1 MKDIRALY
9 LEFFKSKGHK
19 VYDSMPLV
27 PDDASLLFTNAGM
40 VQFKDIFTGKIPIPS
55 PNIATSSQLCIR
67 AGGKHNDLENVGYT
81 ARHHTLFEMLGNFSF
96 GAYFKKEAIAYAWEF
111 VTEILGFDKSLLYVT
126 IHESDDEAFELWQEH
141 IEPSRIKRMGDKD
154 NFWQMGDTGPCGPC
168 SEIYVD
174 QGAEFFHSEE
184 DYFGGEGDRFLEIW
198 NLVFM
203 QYERDSSGA
212 LKPLPKPSIDTGMG
226 LERVIALKEGRI
238 NNFDTSLFAPLMECI
253 ERATGKKYYRD
264 DEILGHSACGDFL
277 GNAADASLRR
287 MSNTPHSLTLHN
299 PKNSLTILECQD
311 FNNTKS
317 QADSTTAKVAKH
329 DFATNTMNESAKH
342 NLESVVGV
350 GDTQGG
356 GSDFAIQAPPPCEK
370 ENKTLNSNDIQSTQ
384 ASFRVIADHA
394 RAVAFL
400 LAQGVNF
407 DKEGRG
413 YVLRR
418 ILRRAVRH
426 GYLLGLRKAFLY
438 EVVGVVCDSMGGHY
452 SYLIE
457 RKNALQEQ
465 CRAEE
470 ERFFE
475 TIESGMA
482 LFQAEL
488 DSMRQKNEKSFNGE
502 IAFKLYDTYGFP
514 LDLTQDMLRELG
526 LSIDLQGFEKC
537 MQEQKDRSK
546 AHWRG
551 SGDTIK
557 EGDFNTLLSEFGE
570 NEFVGYECMSVESKI
585 LALLDSGF
593 KRIESLEAGQEGW
606 VMLESTPFYPES
618 GGPVGD
624 KGVLFSLGHSVLSD
638 KSRIASAEA
647 AALTPSKLLASASQ
661 NHDFSSQSLECQDS
675 SGIDSS
681 SALKSTKSP
690 TSTTANTRI
699 VDSTPCER
707 ELKSTIPKCQ
717 DSSDTESQVDSTMA
731 ESRPSR
737 GAELWEQGGSSA
749 TAKAELEREE
759 RGTPLDCRKSG
770 DFFGAKG
777 SGEGINPFLRE
788 ENNEKAELQK
798 ETTQVAQVLDTQKY
812 FGLNLS
818 KIHALSPLKT
828 GDTIIAQVDSS
839 RFEIIK
845 HHSATHLLHYALRQ
859 ILGSH
864 IAQAGSLVESNRLR
878 FDFSHPK
885 ALSVNELEQIEA
897 LVNEKIAE
905 SSPRV
910 CETMGI
916 EQAKAKGAMAL
927 FGEKYG
933 ESVRVITL
941 GDSIELCGGIHIH
954 NTAEIGSFYIVRE
967 SSVSSGVR
975 RIEAVCGEAAYHYGK
990 AALESIK
997 SLKEQLKAQ
1006 DVLQG
1011 VAKLQNALKEARESA
1026 NKAKQSV
1033 KSLDYEEVNGVKLI
1047 VLKLDSVE
1055 AKEAKDII
1063 DRAKNEN
1070 EKVAILLVTESGGKV
1085 SLTAGVK
1092 GVSSLKAGAW
1102 VKQVAQIL
1110 GGNGGG
1116 RDDFATAGGKITDSN
1131 KIQEAL
1137 DLAKQIARGSLE
1149 NL

>member
-1 MKDIRALY
+1 MDIRAKF
-9 LEFFKSKGHK
+9 LEYFASKGHK

-40 VQFKDIFTGKIPIPS
+40 VQFKDIFTGKIPAPS

-111 VTEILGFDKSLLYVT
+111 VTEILGFDKSVLYVT
-126 IHESDDEAFELWQEH
+126 IHESDDEAYELWQEH
-141 IEPSRIKRMGDKD
+141 IEPERIKRMGDKD

-203 QYERDSSGA
+203 QYERSADGT
-212 LKPLPKPSIDTGMG
+212 LTPLPKPSIDTGMG
-226 LERVIALKEGRI
+226 LERVVALKEGKRS
-238 NNFDTSLFAPLMECI
+238 NFDSSLFMPLIHKVE
-253 ERATGKKYYRD
+253 
-264 DEILGHSACGDFL
+264 
-277 GNAADASLRR
+277 SL
-287 MSNTPHSLTLHN
+287 SKQTY
-299 PKNSLTILECQD
+299 IY
-311 FNNTKS
+311 
-317 QADSTTAKVAKH
+317 
-329 DFATNTMNESAKH
+329 ES
-342 NLESVVGV
+342 G
-350 GDTQGG
+350 
-356 GSDFAIQAPPPCEK
+356 
-370 ENKTLNSNDIQSTQ
+370 

-394 RAVAFL
+394 RSVAFL

-438 EVVGVVCDSMGGHY
+438 EVVGVVCDTMGGHY
-452 SYLIE
+452 GYLQE

-465 CRAEE
+465 CKAEE

-488 DSMRQKNEKSFNGE
+488 EK
-502 IAFKLYDTYGFP
+502 
-514 LDLTQDMLRELG
+514 LR
-526 LSIDLQGFEKC
+526 
-537 MQEQKDRSK
+537 
-546 AHWRG
+546 
-551 SGDTIK
+551 
-557 EGDFNTLLSEFGE
+557 
-570 NEFVGYECMSVESKI
+570 
-585 LALLDSGF
+585 
-593 KRIESLEAGQEGW
+593 
-606 VMLESTPFYPES
+606 
-618 GGPVGD
+618 
-624 KGVLFSLGHSVLSD
+624 GHSVLSD

-647 AALTPSKLLASASQ
+647 TALTPSKLLASASQ

-675 SGIDSS
+675 QKVDSS
-681 SALKSTKSP
+681 NAKETIYFSGEVAFKLYDTYGFP
-690 TSTTANTRI
+690 LDLTQ
-699 VDSTPCER
+699 DMLR
-707 ELKSTIPKCQ
+707 ELGLGVDLQGFEKCMQ
-717 DSSDTESQVDSTMA
+717 
-731 ESRPSR
+731 
-737 GAELWEQGGSSA
+737 EQKDRS
-749 TAKAELEREE
+749 KAHW
-759 RGTPLDCRKSG
+759 
-770 DFFGAKG
+770 KG
-777 SGEGINPFLRE
+777 SGDSVKDGDFNALLSEYGENEFVGYECVSVESKILALLDSSFQRIESLQADQEGWVMLEDTPFYPESGGPVGDKGILK
-788 ENNEKAELQK
+788 NDSHI
-798 ETTQVAQVLDTQKY
+798 VAQVLDTQKY

-818 KIHALSPLKT
+818 KVVATSMLKV
-828 GDTIIAQVDSS
+828 GDLVKAQVDSS
-839 RFEIIK
+839 RFEIVK

-859 ILGSH
+859 ILGPH
-864 IAQAGSLVESNRLR
+864 IAQAGSLVEANRLR

-897 LVNEKIAE
+897 LVNEKITE
-905 SSPRV
+905 SAPQI

-975 RIEAVCGEAAYHYGK
+975 RIEAVCGKAAYHYGK
-990 AALESIK
+990 AALDSIK

-1070 EKVAILLVTESGGKV
+1070 EKVAILLVTESSGKV
-1085 SLTAGVK
+1085 ALTAGVK
-1092 GVSSLKAGAW
+1092 GVESRLKASAW

-1116 RDDFATAGGKITDSN
+1116 RDDFATAGGKVTESS
-1131 KIQEAL
+1131 KVQEAL
-1137 DLAKQIARGSLE
+1137 DLAKQIAREKLG
-1149 NL
+1149 

>member
-141 IEPSRIKRMGDKD
+141 IESSRIKRMGDKD

-203 QYERDSSGA
+203 QYERSADGT
-212 LKPLPKPSIDTGMG
+212 LTPLPKPSIDTGMG
-226 LERVIALKEGRI
+226 LERVIALKEGEI
-238 NNFDTSLFAPLMECI
+238 NNFDSSLFAPIMQCI
-253 ERATGKKYYRD
+253 KDLTGKSYYRD
-264 DEILGHSACGDFL
+264 SVLL
-277 GNAADASLRR
+277 
-287 MSNTPHSLTLHN
+287 
-299 PKNSLTILECQD
+299 K
-311 FNNTKS
+311 
-317 QADSTTAKVAKH
+317 
-329 DFATNTMNESAKH
+329 NTMGFAK
-342 NLESVVGV
+342 
-350 GDTQGG
+350 
-356 GSDFAIQAPPPCEK
+356 
-370 ENKTLNSNDIQSTQ
+370 DIIDSCKKDI

-452 SYLIE
+452 GYLQE

-465 CRAEE
+465 CKAEE

-514 LDLTQDMLRELG
+514 LDLTQDMLRELN

-546 AHWRG
+546 AHWKG
-551 SGDTIK
+551 SGDSVK
-557 EGDFNTLLSEFGE
+557 DGDFNALLSEFGE

-593 KRIESLEAGQEGW
+593 KRIESLETGQEGW
-606 VMLESTPFYPES
+606 VMLEDTPFYPES

-624 KGVLFSLGHSVLSD
+624 KGML
-638 KSRIASAEA
+638 K
-647 AALTPSKLLASASQ
+647 
-661 NHDFSSQSLECQDS
+661 NDS
-675 SGIDSS
+675 NI
-681 SALKSTKSP
+681 
-690 TSTTANTRI
+690 
-699 VDSTPCER
+699 
-707 ELKSTIPKCQ
+707 
-717 DSSDTESQVDSTMA
+717 
-731 ESRPSR
+731 
-737 GAELWEQGGSSA
+737 
-749 TAKAELEREE
+749 
-759 RGTPLDCRKSG
+759 
-770 DFFGAKG
+770 
-777 SGEGINPFLRE
+777 
-788 ENNEKAELQK
+788 
-798 ETTQVAQVLDTQKY
+798 VAQVLDTQKY

-818 KIHALSPLKT
+818 KVVATSMLKV
-828 GDTIIAQVDSS
+828 GDLVKAQVDSS

-864 IAQAGSLVESNRLR
+864 IAQAGSLVEANRLR

-897 LVNEKIAE
+897 LVNSKIAE
-905 SSPRV
+905 SSPQM

-916 EQAKAKGAMAL
+916 DQAKAKGAMAL

-975 RIEAVCGEAAYHYGK
+975 RIEAVCGKAAYHYGK
-990 AALESIK
+990 VALESIK
-997 SLKEQLKAQ
+997 TLKEQLKAQ

-1011 VAKLQNALKEARESA
+1011 VAKLQIALKEARDNA

-1033 KSLDYEEVNGVKLI
+1033 KSLDYEEINGTKLI

-1070 EKVAILLVTESGGKV
+1070 EKVAILLVTESSGKV

-1092 GVSSLKAGAW
+1092 GVANLKAGVW

-1116 RDDFATAGGKITDSN
+1116 RDDFATAGGKITESS
-1131 KIQEAL
+1131 KVQEAL
-1137 DLAKQIARGSLE
+1137 DVAKSIARESLG
-1149 NL
+1149 

>member
-1 MKDIRALY
+1 MYNAKQNTQKSRNTYMDIRAKY
-9 LEFFKSKGHK
+9 IDFFKSKGHK

-27 PDDASLLFTNAGM
+27 TDDASLLFTNAGM

-96 GAYFKKEAIAYAWEF
+96 GAYFKREAIAYAWEF

-126 IHESDDEAFELWQEH
+126 IHESDDEAYELWQEH
-141 IEPSRIKRMGDKD
+141 IESSRIKRMGDKD

-203 QYERDSSGA
+203 QYERDSSGT

-226 LERVIALKEGRI
+226 LERVIALKEGEI
-238 NNFDTSLFAPLMECI
+238 NNFDSSLFAPIMQCI
-253 ERATGKKYYRD
+253 KELTGKSYYRD
-264 DEILGHSACGDFL
+264 SVLL
-277 GNAADASLRR
+277 
-287 MSNTPHSLTLHN
+287 
-299 PKNSLTILECQD
+299 K
-311 FNNTKS
+311 
-317 QADSTTAKVAKH
+317 
-329 DFATNTMNESAKH
+329 NTMGFAK
-342 NLESVVGV
+342 
-350 GDTQGG
+350 
-356 GSDFAIQAPPPCEK
+356 
-370 ENKTLNSNDIQSTQ
+370 DIIDSCKKDI

-465 CRAEE
+465 CKAEE

-514 LDLTQDMLRELG
+514 LDLTQDMLRELN

-546 AHWRG
+546 AHWKG

-557 EGDFNTLLSEFGE
+557 EGDFNALLSEFGK
-570 NEFVGYECMSVESKI
+570 NEFVGYECISTESKI
-585 LALLDSGF
+585 LALLDSSF
-593 KRIESLEAGQEGW
+593 KRVESLQAGQEGW

-624 KGVLFSLGHSVLSD
+624 KGML
-638 KSRIASAEA
+638 K
-647 AALTPSKLLASASQ
+647 
-661 NHDFSSQSLECQDS
+661 NDS
-675 SGIDSS
+675 NI
-681 SALKSTKSP
+681 
-690 TSTTANTRI
+690 I
-699 VDSTPCER
+699 
-707 ELKSTIPKCQ
+707 
-717 DSSDTESQVDSTMA
+717 
-731 ESRPSR
+731 
-737 GAELWEQGGSSA
+737 
-749 TAKAELEREE
+749 
-759 RGTPLDCRKSG
+759 
-770 DFFGAKG
+770 
-777 SGEGINPFLRE
+777 
-788 ENNEKAELQK
+788 
-798 ETTQVAQVLDTQKY
+798 AQVLDTQKY

-818 KIHALSPLKT
+818 KVVATSMLKV
-828 GDTIIAQVDSS
+828 GDLVKAQVDSS

-859 ILGSH
+859 ILGPH
-864 IAQAGSLVESNRLR
+864 IAQAGSLVEANRLR

-897 LVNEKIAE
+897 LVNSKITE
-905 SSPRV
+905 SSPQV
-910 CETMGI
+910 CETMRI

-975 RIEAVCGEAAYHYGK
+975 RIEAVCGKAAYHYGK
-990 AALESIK
+990 VAIESIK
-997 SLKEQLKAQ
+997 TLKEQLKAQ

-1011 VAKLQNALKEARESA
+1011 VAKLQIALKEARESA

-1047 VLKLDSVE
+1047 VLKLDLVE

-1116 RDDFATAGGKITDSN
+1116 RDDFATAGGKITDSS
-1131 KIQEAL
+1131 KVQEAL
-1137 DLAKQIARGSLE
+1137 DLAKNIAREKLD
-1149 NL
+1149 

>member
-1 MKDIRALY
+1 MDIRAKF
-9 LEFFKSKGHK
+9 LEYFASKGHK

-40 VQFKDIFTGKIPIPS
+40 VQFKDIFTGKIPAPS

-141 IEPSRIKRMGDKD
+141 IESSRIKRMGDKD

-226 LERVIALKEGRI
+226 LERVIALKEKKI

-253 ERATGKKYYRD
+253 ERVTGEKYYRD
-264 DEILGHSACGDFL
+264 DEILGHSVLSDKSANLRSPTAALTSSKLLVGSLDSRDF
-277 GNAADASLRR
+277 S
-287 MSNTPHSLTLHN
+287 SQS
-299 PKNSLTILECQD
+299 LECQD
-311 FNNTKS
+311 SNNTESQTGSATLDSSNSKILSEKTSEAVQGEAAAGFFSKCGLQGKS
-317 QADSTTAKVAKH
+317 QGSYLEGNDCR
-329 DFATNTMNESAKH
+329 DFSQLPHLSPKAE
-342 NLESVVGV
+342 L
-350 GDTQGG
+350 
-356 GSDFAIQAPPPCEK
+356 
-370 ENKTLNSNDIQSTQ
+370 QS
-384 ASFRVIADHA
+384 SFRVIADHA
-394 RAVAFL
+394 RSVAFL

-438 EVVGVVCDSMGGHY
+438 EVVGAVCDSMGGHY

-488 DSMRQKNEKSFNGE
+488 EK
-502 IAFKLYDTYGFP
+502 
-514 LDLTQDMLRELG
+514 LR
-526 LSIDLQGFEKC
+526 
-537 MQEQKDRSK
+537 
-546 AHWRG
+546 
-551 SGDTIK
+551 
-557 EGDFNTLLSEFGE
+557 
-570 NEFVGYECMSVESKI
+570 
-585 LALLDSGF
+585 
-593 KRIESLEAGQEGW
+593 
-606 VMLESTPFYPES
+606 
-618 GGPVGD
+618 
-624 KGVLFSLGHSVLSD
+624 GHSVLSD

-647 AALTPSKLLASASQ
+647 TALTPSKLLASASQ

-675 SGIDSS
+675 QKVDSS
-681 SALKSTKSP
+681 NAKETIYFSGEVAFKLYDTYGFPLDLTQDMLRELGLGVDLQGFEKCMQEQKDRSKAHWKGSGDSVKDGDFNALLSEYGENKFVGYECINTESKILALLDSSFKRVESLQVGQEGWVMLEDTPFYPESGGPIGDKGVLLESNSSLGMQCDKVENFVKGTTDKVANLP
-690 TSTTANTRI
+690 QNSQNLHSHTANTRI
-699 VDSTPCER
+699 VDSAS
-707 ELKSTIPKCQ
+707 LKCQ
-717 DSSDTESQVDSTMA
+717 ESNKVAQKVDSSSLQNII
-731 ESRPSR
+731 
-737 GAELWEQGGSSA
+737 
-749 TAKAELEREE
+749 AK
-759 RGTPLDCRKSG
+759 
-770 DFFGAKG
+770 
-777 SGEGINPFLRE
+777 
-788 ENNEKAELQK
+788 
-798 ETTQVAQVLDTQKY
+798 VLDTQKY

-818 KIHALSPLKT
+818 KVVATSMLKV
-828 GDTIIAQVDSS
+828 GDLVKAQVDSS
-839 RFEIIK
+839 RFEIAK

-864 IAQAGSLVESNRLR
+864 IAQAGSLVEANRLR

-897 LVNEKIAE
+897 LVNEKITE
-905 SSPRV
+905 SAPQV

-975 RIEAVCGEAAYHYGK
+975 RIEAVCGKAAYHYGK
-990 AALESIK
+990 VALESIK

-1011 VAKLQNALKEARESA
+1011 VAKLQNALKEARDNA

-1116 RDDFATAGGKITDSN
+1116 RDDFATAGGKVTESS
-1131 KIQEAL
+1131 KVQEAL
-1137 DLAKQIARGSLE
+1137 DLAKQIARE
-1149 NL
+1149 NLG

>member
-1 MKDIRALY
+1 MDIRAKF
-9 LEFFKSKGHK
+9 LEYFASKGHK

-40 VQFKDIFTGKIPIPS
+40 VQFKDIFTGKIPAPS

-141 IEPSRIKRMGDKD
+141 IESSRIKRMGDKD

-174 QGAEFFHSEE
+174 QGEQFFNGEE

-226 LERVIALKEGRI
+226 LERVIALKEGEI
-238 NNFDTSLFAPLMECI
+238 NNFDSSLFAPIMQCI
-253 ERATGKKYYRD
+253 KELTGKSYYRD
-264 DEILGHSACGDFL
+264 SVLL
-277 GNAADASLRR
+277 
-287 MSNTPHSLTLHN
+287 
-299 PKNSLTILECQD
+299 K
-311 FNNTKS
+311 
-317 QADSTTAKVAKH
+317 
-329 DFATNTMNESAKH
+329 NTMGFAK
-342 NLESVVGV
+342 
-350 GDTQGG
+350 
-356 GSDFAIQAPPPCEK
+356 
-370 ENKTLNSNDIQSTQ
+370 DIIDSCKKDI

-452 SYLIE
+452 GYLQE
-457 RKNALQEQ
+457 RKNAAQEQ
-465 CRAEE
+465 CKAEE

-488 DSMRQKNEKSFNGE
+488 EKLRGHSVLSDKSRIASAEATALAPSKLLASASQNHDFSSQSLECQDSQKVDSSNAKETIYFSGE
-502 IAFKLYDTYGFP
+502 VAFKLYDTYGFP

-546 AHWRG
+546 AHWKG
-551 SGDTIK
+551 SGDSVK
-557 EGDFNTLLSEFGE
+557 DGDFNALLSEFGG

-585 LALLDSGF
+585 LALLDSSF
-593 KRIESLEAGQEGW
+593 KRVESLQAGQEGW
-606 VMLESTPFYPES
+606 VMLEDTPFYPES

-624 KGVLFSLGHSVLSD
+624 KGIL
-638 KSRIASAEA
+638 K
-647 AALTPSKLLASASQ
+647 
-661 NHDFSSQSLECQDS
+661 NDS
-675 SGIDSS
+675 HI
-681 SALKSTKSP
+681 
-690 TSTTANTRI
+690 
-699 VDSTPCER
+699 
-707 ELKSTIPKCQ
+707 
-717 DSSDTESQVDSTMA
+717 
-731 ESRPSR
+731 
-737 GAELWEQGGSSA
+737 
-749 TAKAELEREE
+749 
-759 RGTPLDCRKSG
+759 
-770 DFFGAKG
+770 
-777 SGEGINPFLRE
+777 
-788 ENNEKAELQK
+788 
-798 ETTQVAQVLDTQKY
+798 VAQVLDTQKY

-818 KIHALSPLKT
+818 KVVAASMLKV
-828 GDTIIAQVDSS
+828 GDLVKAQVDSS

-897 LVNEKIAE
+897 LVNEKITE
-905 SSPRV
+905 SAPQI

-975 RIEAVCGEAAYHYGK
+975 RIEAVCGKAAYHYGK
-990 AALESIK
+990 AALDSIK

-1011 VAKLQNALKEARESA
+1011 VAKLQIALKEARESA

-1085 SLTAGVK
+1085 ALTAGVK
-1092 GVSSLKAGAW
+1092 GVESRLKASAW

-1116 RDDFATAGGKITDSN
+1116 RDDFATAGGKVTESS
-1131 KIQEAL
+1131 KVQEAL
-1137 DLAKQIARGSLE
+1137 DLAKQIAREKLG
-1149 NL
+1149 

>member
-1 MKDIRALY
+1 MYNAKQNTQKSRNTYMDIRAKY
-9 LEFFKSKGHK
+9 IEFFKSKGHK

-141 IEPSRIKRMGDKD
+141 IESSRIKRMGDKD

-226 LERVIALKEGRI
+226 LERVIALKEGEI
-238 NNFDTSLFAPLMECI
+238 NNFDSSLFAPIMQCI
-253 ERATGKKYYRD
+253 KELTGKSYYRD
-264 DEILGHSACGDFL
+264 SVLL
-277 GNAADASLRR
+277 
-287 MSNTPHSLTLHN
+287 
-299 PKNSLTILECQD
+299 K
-311 FNNTKS
+311 
-317 QADSTTAKVAKH
+317 
-329 DFATNTMNESAKH
+329 NTMGFAK
-342 NLESVVGV
+342 
-350 GDTQGG
+350 
-356 GSDFAIQAPPPCEK
+356 
-370 ENKTLNSNDIQSTQ
+370 DIIDSCKKDI

-452 SYLIE
+452 SYLKE

-465 CRAEE
+465 CKAEE

-482 LFQAEL
+482 LFQTEL

-551 SGDTIK
+551 SGDSVK
-557 EGDFNTLLSEFGE
+557 DGDFNALLSEYGE
-570 NEFVGYECMSVESKI
+570 NEFVGYECISTESKI
-585 LALLDSGF
+585 LALLDSSF
-593 KRIESLEAGQEGW
+593 KRVESLQAGQEGW

-618 GGPVGD
+618 GGPIGD
-624 KGVLFSLGHSVLSD
+624 KGVLLESNSSLGNHCTDFTNFERTADLMSS
-638 KSRIASAEA
+638 S
-647 AALTPSKLLASASQ
+647 PSKFVKNS
-661 NHDFSSQSLECQDS
+661 
-675 SGIDSS
+675 
-681 SALKSTKSP
+681 

-707 ELKSTIPKCQ
+707 ELKSTSLKCQ

-777 SGEGINPFLRE
+777 SGEGINPFLRQ

-798 ETTQVAQVLDTQKY
+798 ETTQTAQVLDTQKY

-818 KIHALSPLKT
+818 KVVATSMLKV
-828 GDTIIAQVDSS
+828 GDLVKAQVDSS

-897 LVNEKIAE
+897 LVNEKITE
-905 SSPRV
+905 STPQI

-916 EQAKAKGAMAL
+916 AEAKTKGAMAL

-941 GDSIELCGGIHIH
+941 GDSIELCGGIHIQ

-975 RIEAVCGEAAYHYGK
+975 RIEAVCGKAAYHYGK

-997 SLKEQLKAQ
+997 TLKEQLKAQ

-1011 VAKLQNALKEARESA
+1011 VAKLQNALKEARDNA

-1092 GVSSLKAGAW
+1092 GISSLKAGVW

-1116 RDDFATAGGKITDSN
+1116 RDDFATAGGKVTESS
-1131 KIQEAL
+1131 KVQEAL
-1137 DLAKQIARGSLE
+1137 DLAKNIARE
-1149 NL
+1149 NLG

>member
-1 MKDIRALY
+1 MDIRAKF
-9 LEFFKSKGHK
+9 LEYFASKGHK

-203 QYERDSSGA
+203 QYERDSSGT

-226 LERVIALKEGRI
+226 LERVIALKEGEI
-238 NNFDTSLFAPLMECI
+238 NNFDSSLFAPIMQCI
-253 ERATGKKYYRD
+253 KELTGKSYYRD
-264 DEILGHSACGDFL
+264 SVLL
-277 GNAADASLRR
+277 
-287 MSNTPHSLTLHN
+287 
-299 PKNSLTILECQD
+299 K
-311 FNNTKS
+311 
-317 QADSTTAKVAKH
+317 
-329 DFATNTMNESAKH
+329 NTMGFAK
-342 NLESVVGV
+342 
-350 GDTQGG
+350 
-356 GSDFAIQAPPPCEK
+356 
-370 ENKTLNSNDIQSTQ
+370 DIIDSCKKDI

-488 DSMRQKNEKSFNGE
+488 EKLRGHSVLSDKSGSASPCSLQRTLSASHSQDSHNPDFSSQSLECQESNKVAQKVDSSNAKETIHFSGE
-502 IAFKLYDTYGFP
+502 VAFKLYDTYGFP
-514 LDLTQDMLRELG
+514 LDLTQDMLRELD

-546 AHWRG
+546 AHWKG

-570 NEFVGYECMSVESKI
+570 NKFVGYECINTESKI
-585 LALLDSGF
+585 LALLDSSF
-593 KRIESLEAGQEGW
+593 KRVESLEAGQEGW

-624 KGVLFSLGHSVLSD
+624 KGML
-638 KSRIASAEA
+638 K
-647 AALTPSKLLASASQ
+647 
-661 NHDFSSQSLECQDS
+661 NDFN
-675 SGIDSS
+675 I
-681 SALKSTKSP
+681 T
-690 TSTTANTRI
+690 
-699 VDSTPCER
+699 
-707 ELKSTIPKCQ
+707 
-717 DSSDTESQVDSTMA
+717 
-731 ESRPSR
+731 
-737 GAELWEQGGSSA
+737 
-749 TAKAELEREE
+749 
-759 RGTPLDCRKSG
+759 
-770 DFFGAKG
+770 
-777 SGEGINPFLRE
+777 
-788 ENNEKAELQK
+788 
-798 ETTQVAQVLDTQKY
+798 AQVLDTQKY

-818 KIHALSPLKT
+818 KIHATNPLKT
-828 GDTIIAQVDSS
+828 GDTLIAQVDSS

-859 ILGSH
+859 ILGPH

-905 SSPRV
+905 SSPQI

-975 RIEAVCGEAAYHYGK
+975 RIEAVCGKAAYHYGK

-1011 VAKLQNALKEARESA
+1011 VAKIQNALKEARDTA

-1047 VLKLDSVE
+1047 VLKLDLVE

-1116 RDDFATAGGKITDSN
+1116 RDDFATAGGKITESS
-1131 KIQEAL
+1131 KVQEAL
-1137 DLAKQIARGSLE
+1137 DLAKQIARE
-1149 NL
+1149 NLG

>member
-1 MKDIRALY
+1 MNTKDIRALF
-9 LEFFKSKGHK
+9 LDFFEKKGHK
-19 VYDSMPLV
+19 VYSSMPLV

-40 VQFKDIFTGKIPIPS
+40 VQFKDIFTGKIPAPS

-126 IHESDDEAFELWQEH
+126 IHESDDEAYELWCEH
-141 IEPSRIKRMGDKD
+141 IKPERIKRMGDKD

-174 QGAEFFHSEE
+174 QGAEFFNGEE

-203 QYERDSSGA
+203 QYERSADGT
-212 LKPLPKPSIDTGMG
+212 LTPLPKPSIDTGMG
-226 LERVIALKEGRI
+226 LERVIALKEGKRS
-238 NNFDTSLFAPLMECI
+238 NFDSSLFMPLIHKVE
-253 ERATGKKYYRD
+253 
-264 DEILGHSACGDFL
+264 
-277 GNAADASLRR
+277 SL
-287 MSNTPHSLTLHN
+287 SKQTY
-299 PKNSLTILECQD
+299 IY
-311 FNNTKS
+311 
-317 QADSTTAKVAKH
+317 
-329 DFATNTMNESAKH
+329 ES
-342 NLESVVGV
+342 G
-350 GDTQGG
+350 
-356 GSDFAIQAPPPCEK
+356 
-370 ENKTLNSNDIQSTQ
+370 

-394 RAVAFL
+394 RSVAFL

-452 SYLIE
+452 TYLKE
-457 RKNALQEQ
+457 RKSAIAKQ
-465 CRAEE
+465 CEE
-470 ERFFE
+470 EEKRFFE
-475 TIESGMA
+475 TIENGMQMFHKEIERIVPQNLLWLESEFGKDFA
-482 LFQAEL
+482 KKCLTLNRSYIEKVGVVGIDMLFQCAKGQIEIEAI
-488 DSMRQKNEKSFNGE
+488 KKEIEKKCPNERFDNDAKAPVFDGKV
-502 IAFKLYDTYGFP
+502 AFTLYDTYGFP
-514 LDLTQDMLRELG
+514 LDLTQDMLREWGISL
-526 LSIDLQGFEKC
+526 DLNAFEAY
-537 MQEQKDRSK
+537 MSEQKLRSK
-546 AHWRG
+546 AHWKG
-551 SGDTIK
+551 SGDSVK
-557 EGDFNTLLSEFGE
+557 DGDFNALLSEYGE
-570 NEFVGYECMSVESKI
+570 NKFVGYECVSVESKI
-585 LALLDSGF
+585 LALLDSNF
-593 KRIESLEAGQEGW
+593 KRVESLASGVEGW

-624 KGVLFSLGHSVLSD
+624 KGML
-638 KSRIASAEA
+638 K
-647 AALTPSKLLASASQ
+647 
-661 NHDFSSQSLECQDS
+661 NDS
-675 SGIDSS
+675 NI
-681 SALKSTKSP
+681 
-690 TSTTANTRI
+690 I
-699 VDSTPCER
+699 
-707 ELKSTIPKCQ
+707 
-717 DSSDTESQVDSTMA
+717 
-731 ESRPSR
+731 
-737 GAELWEQGGSSA
+737 
-749 TAKAELEREE
+749 
-759 RGTPLDCRKSG
+759 
-770 DFFGAKG
+770 
-777 SGEGINPFLRE
+777 
-788 ENNEKAELQK
+788 
-798 ETTQVAQVLDTQKY
+798 AQVLDTQKY

-818 KIHALSPLKT
+818 KIHALSPLKA
-828 GDTIIAQVDSS
+828 GDLVKAQVDSS
-839 RFEIIK
+839 RFEIAK

-859 ILGSH
+859 ILGPH
-864 IAQAGSLVESNRLR
+864 IAQAGSLVEANRLR

-897 LVNEKIAE
+897 LVNSKIAE
-905 SSPRV
+905 SCPQV

-975 RIEAVCGEAAYHYGK
+975 RIEAVCGKAAYHYGK

-997 SLKEQLKAQ
+997 TLKEQLKAQ

-1011 VAKLQNALKEARESA
+1011 VAKLQNALKEARDTA

-1085 SLTAGVK
+1085 SLTAGIK
-1092 GVSSLKAGAW
+1092 GVANLKASAW

-1116 RDDFATAGGKITDSN
+1116 RDDFATAGGKVTESS
-1131 KIQEAL
+1131 KVQEAL
-1137 DLAKQIARGSLE
+1137 DLAKRIARE
-1149 NL
+1149 NLS